1 MMAMTESSSRQSIST
16 FRIERDSSWDYFQ
29 LVAAADVVGIA
40 NYRGDRALIDVSN
53 SQGMTPLLVACHE
66 GMTSVVEALI
76 RAGADPLRANTEGS
90 MPLMFAKDYGVRSGD
105 YSVCRVLLDAG
116 SDPLVSDRF
125 GRTVLDYVRLKDERS
140 ALNFFGAASDA

>member
-1 MMAMTESSSRQSIST
+1 
-16 FRIERDSSWDYFQ
+16 
-29 LVAAADVVGIA
+29 
-40 NYRGDRALIDVSN
+40 
-53 SQGMTPLLVACHE
+53 MTPLLVACHE

-90 MPLMFAKDYGVRSGD
+90 TPLMFAKDYGVISGD
-105 YSVCRVLLDAG
+105 CSVCRLLLDVG

-125 GRTVLDYVRLKDERS
+125 GRTVLDYVRLNDERS